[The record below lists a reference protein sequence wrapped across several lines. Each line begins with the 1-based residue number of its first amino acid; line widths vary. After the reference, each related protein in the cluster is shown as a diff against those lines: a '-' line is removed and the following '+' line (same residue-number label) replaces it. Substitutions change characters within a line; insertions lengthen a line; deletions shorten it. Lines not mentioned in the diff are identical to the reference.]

1 MSLLCGHEKV
11 NIVTDF
17 DVTDFKRDVFGVK
30 YGSIF
35 AILSSSCP

>member
-1 MSLLCGHEKV
+1 M

-30 YGSIF
+30 YGPIF
-35 AILSSSCP
+35 LVLTYSCP